1 MIQEFTGEADNSS
14 IRPLSGIRKRDD
26 KPIGQLPVLRHRKR
40 EAGSAVVQE
49 NASENNRALAL
60 SLAEDKSCSAKEV

>member
-1 MIQEFTGEADNSS
+1 MIPDHTGEAENSF
-14 IRPLSGIRKRDD
+14 IRPVSGILKRDD
-26 KPIGQLPVLRHRKR
+26 KPIGQLPVLRAAKK

-60 SLAEDKSCSAKEV
+60 SLAEDKSCSVKEV